1 MYIRYT
7 SLWMGRN
14 NMLKSLNDA
23 VDYIEKHL
31 TNEIAIED
39 VAKFVGESD
48 IHFRKIFQAISG
60 MPLSE
65 YIKKRKLSAANQDLL
80 RGESV
85 TDVAFNYGYQSVE
98 GLFRAI
104 KKWSSYSSSKVSVV
118 HTILFIYNIYFLL

>member
-1 MYIRYT
+1 
-7 SLWMGRN
+7 
-14 NMLKSLNDA
+14 MLKSLNDA

-85 TDVAFNYGYQSVE
+85 TDVAFKYGYQSVE
-98 GLFRAI
+98 GFSRAF
-104 KKWSSYSSSKVSVV
+104 KKWSGYPPSEVRMSQ
-118 HTILFIYNIYFLL
+118 TILSFPKLTFFIV